1 MASRKEQK
9 EEARA
14 ARLAKEQE
22 AAAKAQ
28 RARRLQIFGGAIA
41 VVVGVIVAVILLSGG
56 TQTPATQ
63 GASTGLQTGAKEH
76 RLVSNVES
84 LLAGIPQSGS
94 TLGKPSAPVTMQY
107 FGDLECPVCQ
117 AFTLLVF
124 PKFIQQEVRT
134 GHVKVVYRSM
144 CTATCDG
151 KRAANLQQEQ
161 FDSQQVAAYAA
172 GKQDKFWQYAELFYH
187 QQESEG
193 TGYANNAFL
202 TGLAKQVPGLN
213 VATWQHDRADAA
225 LKSELSA
232 DGAYATKAALQGT
245 PTLIMSGKK
254 GTEIVP
260 GSYQGVYAFPSP
272 SELVKAVSTVS

>member
-9 EEARA
+9 EQARA
-14 ARLAKEQE
+14 ARIAQEQE

-28 RARRLQIFGGAIA
+28 RTRRLQIFGGAIA
-41 VVVGVIVAVILLSGG
+41 IAVIVIVVAIVVSSGG
-56 TQTPATQ
+56 SNAPK
-63 GASTGLQTGAKEH
+63 GAHTGLATGTKQQQ
-76 RLVSNVES
+76 LVSSVDS
-84 LLAGIPQSGS
+84 LLTGIPQSGS
-94 TLGKPSAPVTMQY
+94 TLGNPKAPVTMQY
-107 FGDLECPVCQ
+107 YGDLECPVCQ

-124 PKFIQQEVRT
+124 PTFIKQEVRT

-151 KRAANLQQEQ
+151 KRAANLQQQQ
-161 FDSQQVAAYAA
+161 FDSQQIAAYAA

-193 TGYANNAFL
+193 TGYADDAFL

-213 VATWQHDRADAA
+213 VQKWQAARGDSA
-225 LKSELSA
+225 LKAQLTA
-232 DGAYATKAALQGT
+232 DNAYATKAAINAT
-245 PTLIMSGKK
+245 PTLIMSGRK

-272 SELVKAVSTVS
+272 SELVKAVKTVS